1 MITYNRIFFFVILIV
16 FTEVISCKDNS
27 TNVNTPS
34 LEITNVTYSLFALNS
49 DGCDFGSDGV
59 GSAFLI
65 EIDFD
70 ASSNIEIDGIEYD
83 LNFVD
88 RAEFPNTFVDD
99 FDLTNEG
106 LEFIRCFLF
115 EETEGVELAELK
127 ILANDESVESNEVNI
142 SIDRPEGANKEAD

>member
-1 MITYNRIFFFVILIV
+1 M
-16 FTEVISCKDNS
+16 
-27 TNVNTPS
+27 
-34 LEITNVTYSLFALNS
+34 NS

-83 LNFVD
+83 LNFVGG
-88 RAEFPNTFVDD
+88 AEFANTFVDD

-115 EETEGVELAELK
+115 EDTEGVELAELK

-142 SIDRPEGANKEAD
+142 SIDRPEGANKEGV